1 MTRGRVSAGVG
12 VSWTANVDAGLA
24 GVVMVAGDS
33 ALLRASLQPVTQRLA
48 AREAKAIN
56 RIPDKLV
63 DTRAGFTLLF

>member
-1 MTRGRVSAGVG
+1 
-12 VSWTANVDAGLA
+12 
-24 GVVMVAGDS
+24 VVMVAGDS